1 MRPILFHLPGDIP
14 VFGYGVMLGLSCVL
28 GAHLAVYWG
37 ERTAIPARRSW
48 WFVVGVIVLGILG
61 GRLHELWVL
70 DKLTFDE
77 LFQLQ
82 HSGRTA
88 YGGFLGATAAGIV
101 LAPLLRIPFWRM
113 ADAVAPTLALG
124 LGLTRIG
131 CFLYGCD
138 YGFQSDTFGV
148 CFPKGPLA
156 SGSPPWR
163 DQVDAGLIPATATE
177 SLPVFPAQ
185 LAESAVGFALFA
197 LLVWLWA
204 RRPRREGTVLLWF
217 FFGYGLARAALEQFV
232 RADSGRGELL
242 GLSTSATIGLTTAAA
257 SALLLF
263 VPPLAGL
270 RAEAAPLLP
279 GAHDDEGEG
288 DGSEPAA
295 AEPHAATPGAGSHRR
310 RRRRR

>member
-1 MRPILFHLPGDIP
+1 MRPILFHLPGGIP

-37 ERTAIPARRSW
+37 ERTAIPPRRSW

-138 YGFQSDTFGV
+138 YGFQTDTFGV

-156 SGSPPWR
+156 SGSPAWR
-163 DQVDAGLIPATATE
+163 DQVEAGWIPATATE

-197 LLVWLWA
+197 LLVWLWT

-217 FFGYGLARAALEQFV
+217 FFGYGLARAALEHFV

-242 GLSTSATIGLTTAAA
+242 GLSTSTTIGLITAAL

-263 VPPLAGL
+263 VPPLAAL
-270 RAEAAPLLP
+270 RPEAAPLLP
-279 GAHDDEGEG
+279 ADEGEG
-288 DGSEPAA
+288 DQAEPAA
-295 AEPHAATPGAGSHRR
+295 PAAEEPDAAASGASPRR
-310 RRRRR
+310 RRRRRR